1 MITKRYVISLQW
13 SYSKIMATV
22 SPLSTEK
29 LENVAIYFKIE
40 SNIIIS
46 SLQKYS
52 FMEDRY
58 LTAFFFTERLYLKLS
73 KTKTSSYMDRLL
85 EL

>member
-29 LENVAIYFKIE
+29 LENVAVYFKIE

-46 SLQKYS
+46 SLQKCS
-52 FMEDRY
+52 FMEDKY
-58 LTAFFFTERLYLKLS
+58 LTAFFYRKIIFENQQN
-73 KTKTSSYMDRLL
+73 
-85 EL
+85 